1 MELILDSA
9 VIAEV
14 EEIASWGVLDGVTTN
29 PTLIRRSGGDFRETI
44 QRIAELCSGP
54 ISAEVTALDTE
65 GMVSEG
71 RELKSS
77 LPDNVIIKVP
87 CTPEGL
93 AATNILASE
102 DIDVNMTLVFS
113 VSQALLAAKAGAAYV
128 SPFIGRLDD
137 LGGDGM
143 QLIAEIMQAWSHDHN
158 LTCKV
163 LAASIRSVEHVEA
176 SARLGAH
183 AATIPY
189 KVFKDLVNHDL
200 TDVGIKSFLDD
211 WSAVKAEGRD

>member
-14 EEIASWGVLDGVTTN
+14 EEIAAWGVLDGVTTN
-29 PTLIRRSGGDFRETI
+29 PTLIRRSGGDFKETV
-44 QRIAELCSGP
+44 QRIAELCTGP

-65 GMVSEG
+65 GMVAEG
-71 RELKSS
+71 RDLKES

-87 CTPEGL
+87 CTAEGL
-93 AATNILASE
+93 AATSILAGE
-102 DIDVNMTLVFS
+102 GIDVNMTLVFS
-113 VSQALLAAKAGAAYV
+113 LSQALLAAKAGAAYL

-137 LGGDGM
+137 RGEDGM
-143 QLIAEIMQAWSHDHN
+143 QLITEIMQVWTHN
-158 LTCKV
+158 QDLTCKV

-176 SARLGAH
+176 SARLGVH

-189 KVFKDLVNHDL
+189 KVFKQLIEHEL
-200 TDVGIKSFLDD
+200 TDSGIESFLAD
-211 WSAVKAEGRD
+211 WDAVKAEGRN